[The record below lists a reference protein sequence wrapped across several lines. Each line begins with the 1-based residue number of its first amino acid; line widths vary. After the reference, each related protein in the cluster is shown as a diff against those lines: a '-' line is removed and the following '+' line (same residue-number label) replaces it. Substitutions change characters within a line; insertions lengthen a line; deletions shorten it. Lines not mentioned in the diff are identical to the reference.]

1 MDGRQE
7 ETLETKWRLSVVLG
21 FACFPC
27 VRDAYEATR
36 KQICADPNVSLGG

>member
-7 ETLETKWRLSVVLG
+7 ETLETKVRLSVVLG

-27 VRDAYEATR
+27 VRDAHEATR
-36 KQICADPNVSLGG
+36 KKIHVDPNVSLGD